1 MVTLLLQGDEEDLKK
16 DDEKP
21 DSGVKAE
28 DFVEDDEGQVADDEG
43 SVGVDAVVFRPR
55 EMQGSVALNS
65 LQYSFLAKS
74 T

>member
-43 SVGVDAVVFRPR
+43 SVGVDAEKCRDRWP
-55 EMQGSVALNS
+55 
-65 LQYSFLAKS
+65 
-74 T
+74 